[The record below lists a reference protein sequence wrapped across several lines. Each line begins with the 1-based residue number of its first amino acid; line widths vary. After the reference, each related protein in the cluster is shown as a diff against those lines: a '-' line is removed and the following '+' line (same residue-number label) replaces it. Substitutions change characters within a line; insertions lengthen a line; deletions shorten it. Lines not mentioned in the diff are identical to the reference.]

1 VRGGFA
7 WLALG
12 VATAAL
18 AAGCGGD
25 DKPPPSTCSA
35 GPRVILG
42 ALRAAPGH
50 VTLPGG
56 TLISTC
62 VRRSLGMGE
71 VQTLGYSFVAAA
83 NSEVKLIA
91 RGDDDAALRLG
102 FLVGATRRGANET
115 NGLQAELVRRI
126 EQVGG
131 VNGPSGPTAAAYRRG
146 VAAGQDHG

>member
-1 VRGGFA
+1 MRA
-7 WLALG
+7 ALACTAASLFL
-12 VATAAL
+12 AAL
-18 AAGCGGD
+18 AAGCGD
-25 DKPPPSTCSA
+25 DPPAPSACSS

-71 VQTLGYSFVAAA
+71 VQALGYAFVAAG

-91 RGDDDAALRLG
+91 RGDAAAALRLG
-102 FLVGATRRGANET
+102 FLVGATRRGANAT

-131 VNGPSGPTAAAYRRG
+131 VNGPAGRPGAAYRQG
-146 VAAGQDHG
+146 LAAGRNHG